1 MAMKNPEL
9 IELLNA
15 ALATAIDLQ
24 LAAKQAH
31 WNVKGPHF
39 FALHTLFDQVYAE
52 SGTWVDDLA
61 ERAVQLGGVAQGT
74 LTAVTSRTKLRAYP
88 ANSTTGDDHITAISE
103 RLTTFADQT
112 RAAIRAAAELGDDVT
127 SDLFNEVTAGA
138 DKQRWMVHAHHQ
150 A

>member
-1 MAMKNPEL
+1 MNKPQL
-9 IELLNA
+9 VELLNA
-15 ALATAIDLQ
+15 ALATAIDLE

-31 WNVKGPHF
+31 WNVKGPSF
-39 FALHTLFDQVYAE
+39 LSLHQLFDQVYEQASE
-52 SGTWVDDLA
+52 WVDELA
-61 ERAVQLGGVAQGT
+61 ERAVQLGGVAQ
-74 LTAVTSRTKLRAYP
+74 LP
-88 ANSTTGDDHITAISE
+88 AHAPRPVSGNYVAGIAE
-103 RLTTFADQT
+103 RLTAFADQT